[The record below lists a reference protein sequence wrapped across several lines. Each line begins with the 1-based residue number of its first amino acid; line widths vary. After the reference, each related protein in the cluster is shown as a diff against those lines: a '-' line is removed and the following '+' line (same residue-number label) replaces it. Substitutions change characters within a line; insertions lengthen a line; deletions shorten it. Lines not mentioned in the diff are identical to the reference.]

1 MNEYKI
7 CIREMPEDERPRERL
22 LKYGPEALSN
32 AELLAIILRTGS
44 RKENVVNMCSRI
56 FSEYS
61 LKRLSQ
67 ANIKQLMQI
76 HGIGAAK
83 AAQIAAVFE
92 LARKLEGFTDEP
104 KRKIRSPA
112 DVYSLLYPKM
122 REHKRERLV
131 ALLLDT
137 KNHVLREEVISI
149 GSLNANIVH
158 PREVFKAAL
167 MESCASVILSH
178 NHPSGDPTP
187 SKEDIAVTE
196 KLVEGGK
203 LLGIDVLD
211 HVVIGDGRYVSL
223 KDEGYV
229 R

>member
-1 MNEYKI
+1 V
-7 CIREMPEDERPRERL
+7 IRE
-22 LKYGPEALSN
+22 
-32 AELLAIILRTGS
+32 EL
-44 RKENVVNMCSRI
+44 
-56 FSEYS
+56 
-61 LKRLSQ
+61 
-67 ANIKQLMQI
+67 
-76 HGIGAAK
+76 
-83 AAQIAAVFE
+83 
-92 LARKLEGFTDEP
+92 
-104 KRKIRSPA
+104 
-112 DVYSLLYPKM
+112 
-122 REHKRERLV
+122 
-131 ALLLDT
+131 
-137 KNHVLREEVISI
+137 ISI

-187 SKEDIAVTE
+187 SREDIAVTE